1 MNKVKKIFI
10 FSSQKIFLIKCKS
23 GVLCWWIKHENL
35 FYSYVFVRRH
45 CPKAKQVQS
54 IYRAIAACEKP
65 RSHFL
70 GTKNAVPYLFFSR
83 QRWKENLAIKCWT
96 VYYIVL
102 LYKYVLSIL
111 FADFK
116 HTKDPDKIKNFKVPI
131 VTLYIY
137 TYLYWVWTLYLFD
150 PE

>member
-1 MNKVKKIFI
+1 MYRCPHLLQIDPKNLGTPCPCTIKVSELPIHSWYFCNLLKMNKVKKIFI

-70 GTKNAVPYLFFSR
+70 GTKNAVPYLFFSFYTR

-102 LYKYVLSIL
+102 LYK
-111 FADFK
+111 
-116 HTKDPDKIKNFKVPI
+116 
-131 VTLYIY
+131 
-137 TYLYWVWTLYLFD
+137 
-150 PE
+150 

>member
-1 MNKVKKIFI
+1 MYRCPHLLQIDPKNLGTPPMFLSVHHQGLGIAYSFLIFCNLLKMNKVKKIFI

-70 GTKNAVPYLFFSR
+70 GTKNAVPYLFFSFYTR

-102 LYKYVLSIL
+102 LYK
-111 FADFK
+111 
-116 HTKDPDKIKNFKVPI
+116 
-131 VTLYIY
+131 
-137 TYLYWVWTLYLFD
+137 
-150 PE
+150 